1 MIETWYVVVSFMLI
15 AYVALDGRNFGAG
28 MLHCI
33 VARTPEERRQVIAA
47 LGPLWSWHEVW
58 LVGFGGTLMAVFPRL
73 MTSAFAG
80 YYLALFLILWSLILR
95 GISIE
100 VGGHI
105 KDRLWQSL
113 WDFVFVFSSILLAG
127 LFGVAAGNLIRG
139 VPLDVNGDFSLAFF
153 TDFRVRG
160 MVGLLDWYTVSVAVF
175 TLLMLAA
182 HGATYLTLKTEG
194 PVHDRSAALAKLLW
208 AGAAPLF
215 LAVSVESW
223 VVRPDLFAHPIH
235 ALICWLGLLLLV
247 VSIVML
253 ISGFSSRRESR
264 AFVASN
270 VLLASTIGTGAASM
284 FPVMLHSTLQ
294 PENSLTAYSVAASRS
309 TLLIASVWWPI
320 GLGLAIAYSVFISRR
335 YTGKVSVEG
344 DNQGLS

>member
-1 MIETWYVVVSFMLI
+1 MIETWYVVVSFMLM
-15 AYVALDGRNFGAG
+15 AYVGLDGRNFGAG

-105 KDRLWQSL
+105 NDRLWQSF

-175 TLLMLAA
+175 TSLMLAA

-194 PVHDRSAALAKLLW
+194 PVHDRSAALAKSLW
-208 AGAAPLF
+208 AAAAPFF
-215 LAVSVESW
+215 LAVSVESS
-223 VVRPDLFAHPIH
+223 VVRPDLFVHIMHDP
-235 ALICWLGLLLLV
+235 ICWLGPLWLV
-247 VSIVML
+247 GSIVML
-253 ISGFSSRRESR
+253 ISGFSSKRENH
-264 AFVASN
+264 AFIASN
-270 VLLASTIGTGAASM
+270 LLLGSIIATGAASM

-320 GLGLAIAYSVFISRR
+320 GVLLTIAYSVFISRR

-344 DNQGLS
+344 NNQGLS